1 MPAQREV
8 TRFDRL
14 ELKYGLDA
22 RQRQALEAVVRA
34 RLQPDPY
41 GDADGRY
48 PIVSLY
54 LDDAGLSAYWERER
68 GLASRRKL
76 RARIYG
82 GAGTRAA
89 PTCFVEVKHKYGRRT
104 AKRRI
109 ALPVDEAMALV
120 RGEPP
125 PASAT
130 PLSARE
136 ALVAA
141 EARAM
146 VRDGRLEPRLVL
158 RYTRHAF
165 LGAVDAP
172 DLRITFDSDIRAR
185 ARDLVLRPDDDDF
198 DVALLGAGASVL
210 EIKVDHVVPLW
221 LAEAVGRLGPLGA
234 ATSKYSLAAQ
244 QLLVPS
250 FLSRQR
256 AAPAAASAHAR
267 NGRTPHGRVQ
277 PALR

>member
-1 MPAQREV
+1 MPALREV

-14 ELKYGLDA
+14 ELKHQLDA
-22 RQRQALEAVVRA
+22 RQRQAIEAVVRD
-34 RLQPDPY
+34 RLVPDPY

-54 LDDAGLSAYWERER
+54 FDDAALTAFWERER
-68 GLASRRKL
+68 GMASRRKL
-76 RARIYG
+76 RVRIYG

-89 PTCFVEVKHKYGRRT
+89 PACFVEVKHKYGRRT

-109 ALPVDEAMALV
+109 ALPVGEAMALV
-120 RGEPP
+120 RDGTTP
-125 PASAT
+125 AT
-130 PLSARE
+130 PLTARE
-136 ALVAA
+136 ALVAD
-141 EARAM
+141 EVRGM
-146 VRDGRLEPRLVL
+146 VRAGRLEPRLVV

-165 LGAVDAP
+165 LGDADAP
-172 DLRITFDSDIRAR
+172 DLRVTFDSDVRAR

-198 DVALLGAGASVL
+198 DVALLPAGASVL

-234 ATSKYSLAAQ
+234 ATSKYSLAAE

-256 AAPAAASAHAR
+256 AAAVAAPAHAR
-267 NGRTPHGRVQ
+267 NGRSRHGRVQ